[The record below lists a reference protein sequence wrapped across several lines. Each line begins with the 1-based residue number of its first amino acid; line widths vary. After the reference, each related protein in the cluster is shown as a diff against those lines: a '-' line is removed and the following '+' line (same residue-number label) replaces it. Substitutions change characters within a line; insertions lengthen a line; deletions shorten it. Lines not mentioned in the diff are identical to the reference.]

1 MTRIHEQQQ
10 HIENKMAKLHACL
23 KNMKAMKEKVRKG
36 ANLHLDEQ
44 TSHCFAKVNK
54 LTSPAP
60 AELI

>member
-36 ANLHLDEQ
+36 ANLHLNEQ
-44 TSHCFAKVNK
+44 TSSHCFAKVNK
-54 LTSPAP
+54 FSPAP